1 VARGELV
8 KRKRVLAGQ
17 NLLLPRLYLLLAPR
31 RHRLYG
37 AIDERADVLISLRD
51 AVDKDGNRGGS
62 SRSRGCRGAIAI
74 VPQGENALVLVLL
87 ALLDDRKLRN
97 FRRGFGVNVGLYIS
111 SVGTLD
117 FRKGEG
123 REGRLDGTRTRFCLG
138 RGRRLTLS
146 AKAWPV
152 FS

>member
-1 VARGELV
+1 LV

-17 NLLLPRLYLLLAPR
+17 NFLLPRLYLLLAPR
-31 RHRLYG
+31 RHRLHD
-37 AIDERADVLISLRD
+37 AIDERADVLISVYD
-51 AVDKDGNRGGS
+51 AVDRDGNSGRS
-62 SRSRGCRGAIAI
+62 IRSRGCRGAIAI

-97 FRRGFGVNVGLYIS
+97 FRRGFRVNVGLYLS

-117 FRKGEG
+117 FCKGER
-123 REGRLDGTRTRFCLG
+123 REGRLGSTRTRFCLG

-152 FS
+152 FL